1 MATKRYQIQ
10 RHSSLYQDD
19 LESLPIE
26 LKKNLTRY
34 EQVLSLDPI
43 GTKGIPSHHLI
54 GQLKGYR
61 ALEIDWNQT
70 SYRLVYRVYEKPAPK
85 RVLILSFAEHD
96 EAYRRA
102 TERKGIS
109 PSY

>member
-1 MATKRYQIQ
+1 M
-10 RHSSLYQDD
+10 
-19 LESLPIE
+19 LPDP
-26 LKKNLTRY
+26 LKKDLDNFCR
-34 EQVLSLDPI
+34 SLFVGDPY
-43 GTKGIPSHHLI
+43 GCFGLDSHS
-54 GQLKGYR
+54 LKGRLKSYR